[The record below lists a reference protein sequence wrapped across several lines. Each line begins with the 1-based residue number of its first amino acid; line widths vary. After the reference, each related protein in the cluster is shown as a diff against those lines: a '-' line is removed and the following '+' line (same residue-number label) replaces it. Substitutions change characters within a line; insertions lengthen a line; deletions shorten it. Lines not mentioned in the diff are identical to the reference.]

1 MADKYGVPFGIEQHE
16 GMASML
22 VKLKGKAIISLNDLP
37 DIRKIFS
44 GYHIETTDIRYTVG
58 GGKSSDSKEVLIF
71 S

>member
-1 MADKYGVPFGIEQHE
+1 
-16 GMASML
+16 ML

-44 GYHIETTDIRYTVG
+44 GYHIVTTDIRYTVG